1 MKYRIYSEGLSV
13 TVDSLGAEII
23 SATDSSGFD
32 YIWQSPSESFWSG
45 HAPLLFPHCGS
56 ILGSEYSYEG
66 RTYSMR
72 AHGFARKREFSLVK
86 ISDSSITLSLSSD
99 DESREIYPF
108 DFTLIAEYK
117 VLNKTVFANFTVQN
131 TDKKVLPY
139 MFGWHPAFSLDC
151 SGGAEIGDFSLKF
164 ENVSELG
171 LRPLQNGPFVSE
183 RELPYPLVDSQYT
196 LSEEEIYKNDTLIF
210 TRTGGRVTL
219 SSLLTERALTLSW
232 SENIPYLC
240 VWKYPSSDAKFICL
254 EPWSDLPG
262 TGDAPEVL
270 ETKKLSRI
278 APGESVDYCYEVNFK

>member
-1 MKYRIYSEGLSV
+1 MKYRIYNDGLSV

-151 SGGAEIGDFSLKF
+151 SGGAKIGDFSLKF
-164 ENVSELG
+164 ENVLELG

-183 RELPYPLVDSQYT
+183 KELLYPLRDSQYT

-219 SSLLTERALTLSW
+219 SSPLTERALTLSW